1 MDFNT
6 FCNIDSIVK
15 KYTDGYML
23 GNRSP
28 DLAVI
33 LTALVNDEEKEY
45 ILNDLD
51 KELPYGLYFSHE
63 YENGKLKIV
72 FKEVSQ

>member
-23 GNRSP
+23 RNRSP
-28 DLAVI
+28 DLAVT
-33 LTALVNDEEKEY
+33 LTTLVNDEEKEY

-51 KELPYGLYFSHE
+51 VELKDYVNFSHT
-63 YENGKLKIV
+63 YENGKL
-72 FKEVSQ
+72 EVTFTSI